1 MNEIGQRTAV
11 TTEGSAFTGS
21 PADGSWRYDSLGQF
35 EKSAPGTIGDKNRSH
50 QYDHPSR
57 LVPRSLEVP
66 PTSAT
71 RYLYDGWN
79 PIAKYDRA
87 GVLQNT
93 FTCGLDLSGTM
104 RGAGG
109 VGGLLSTRWA
119 TASGSPTYY
128 PTYDGNGNVSEP
140 ERSGDGH
147 ARSRVP
153 AGRRSRQYLK
163 SGGTA
168 ALHY

>member
-21 PADGSWRYDSLGQF
+21 PADGSWRYYSLGQL

-57 LVPRSLEVP
+57 LVPRSLDVP

-79 PIAKYDRA
+79 PIAKYDPFGTLTRLTGDNSTLFQYRFSTKPIDPA
-87 GVLQNT
+87 T
-93 FTCGLDLSGTM
+93 GLYYYGYRWYDPLTGSGILSL
-104 RGAGG
+104 A
-109 VGGLLSTRWA
+109 
-119 TASGSPTYY
+119 
-128 PTYDGNGNVSEP
+128 
-140 ERSGDGH
+140 
-147 ARSRVP
+147 
-153 AGRRSRQYLK
+153 
-163 SGGTA
+163 
-168 ALHY
+168 